1 MTNKIKL
8 EETYNLFYRI
18 LQNNIT
24 NNTNNINS
32 KSNDTLLTNIT
43 QINNS
48 NSSNSNLICPSYSNI
63 NSKADQISEANIS
76 LEILL
81 IMMLLCISLGGGYFI
96 KKKKIKYINEPL
108 FATIIGAIAGALLS
122 ILENDKYIN
131 NITTGY
137 VKFFLIILLPPIIF
151 ER

>member
-1 MTNKIKL
+1 MKEKL
-8 EETYNLFYRI
+8 FNLIYRI
-18 LQNNIT
+18 LENKNN
-24 NNTNNINS
+24 NNTIISLSSNN
-32 KSNDTLLTNIT
+32 T
-43 QINNS
+43 QIKNS
-48 NSSNSNLICPSYSNI
+48 NTSYTNTNTNSNLICISNS

-81 IMMLLCISLGGGYFI
+81 IMMLLCISISGGYYI

-108 FATIIGAIAGALLS
+108 FATIIGAIAGAILS
-122 ILENDKYIN
+122 VLENEKYIN
-131 NITTGY
+131 NITQGY